1 MTPARPKGLSELSRL
16 RNHLAHGGDGAPL
29 ISETDLRDAI
39 AFITAFSKALED
51 FVLANVAS

>member
-1 MTPARPKGLSELSRL
+1 LSELSRL